1 MTMMLWQLMTLM
13 MLGSLMMSE
22 PGHKLR
28 PEPSLLFPLS
38 YEEKMD
44 PSEATTYKRLGLWLF
59 NFLAFLHTSFT
70 TQHKELHS

>member
-1 MTMMLWQLMTLM
+1 MTMMPWQLMTLM

-22 PGHKLR
+22 LGHRLG

-44 PSEATTYKRLGLWLF
+44 PSEATTYKRLGFWLF
-59 NFLAFLHTSFT
+59 NSLTFLHTSFYYT
-70 TQHKELHS
+70 T